1 MAAMGPDALL
11 ARYRALQQETDFALW
26 RAREAAHEVR
36 ARYAAHARG
45 EGAPPEA
52 ALLEQ
57 LAELETVAEARYKE
71 LRTFVRTEFER
82 LAQAH
87 EHPASR

>member
-1 MAAMGPDALL
+1 MAAMDAGALL

-26 RAREAAHEVR
+26 RAREASHEVR

-45 EGAPPEA
+45 EGEPPEA
-52 ALLEQ
+52 SLLDQ
-57 LAELETVAEARYKE
+57 LAELEALAEARYKE
-71 LRTFVRTEFER
+71 LRAFVRGELER

-87 EHPASR
+87 EHPVSR